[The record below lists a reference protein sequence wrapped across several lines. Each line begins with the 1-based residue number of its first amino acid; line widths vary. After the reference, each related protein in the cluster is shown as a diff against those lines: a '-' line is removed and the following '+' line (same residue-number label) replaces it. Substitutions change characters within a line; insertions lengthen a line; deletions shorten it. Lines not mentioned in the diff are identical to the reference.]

1 MLKYFFIEGLSFKEK
16 KEIERRG
23 MANSKHNWNTLFL
36 GSNAVADAIASSYN
50 TTKENVLQDTG
61 NGTSVAVRLALGE
74 TQLVEETRKFLEE
87 NGVVLD
93 AFNQPSEKRS
103 NTVILVKNLPSDTK
117 THELREKFAV
127 HGELG
132 RVLMPRSGITG
143 KILSQ

>member
-93 AFNQPSEKRS
+93 AFNQPSEKTFKYGYS
-103 NTVILVKNLPSDTK
+103 CQKFTVR
-117 THELREKFAV
+117 HEN
-127 HGELG
+127 
-132 RVLMPRSGITG
+132 P
-143 KILSQ
+143 